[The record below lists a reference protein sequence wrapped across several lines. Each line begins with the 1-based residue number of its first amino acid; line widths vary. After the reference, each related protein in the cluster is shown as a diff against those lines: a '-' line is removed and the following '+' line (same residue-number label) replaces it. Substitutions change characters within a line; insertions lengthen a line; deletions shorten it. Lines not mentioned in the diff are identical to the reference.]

1 MSTPYGMPSTP
12 QPPTPP
18 APPAPPAKRRTGLY
32 IGLACG
38 CLLLVAVLIFAV
50 GGGAWLLSRD
60 GGEERP
66 TGGPTTTDAP
76 VDPTEDG
83 QETESEE
90 PVETPTEDP
99 EEDPTSQSGTEFS
112 ISVSAPEEGTTLE
125 TDDQTLETENGKFIG
140 VAVTITNTG
149 DTEIGWSPSAFT
161 FVDTAGV
168 EHPLIYGSFST
179 SGPQIPAGVEAT
191 AVLYAD
197 VPTGME
203 LESITYTDEAGTGGI
218 PVTIP
223 VD

>member
-12 QPPTPP
+12 QQPT
-18 APPAPPAKRRTGLY
+18 PPAPPAKRRTGLY

-38 CLLLVAVLIFAV
+38 CLLLVAVLIAAV

-83 QETESEE
+83 EETESEE
-90 PVETPTEDP
+90 PVETPSDDP
-99 EEDPTSQSGTEFS
+99 QEDPTSQSGTEFS
-112 ISVSAPEEGTTLE
+112 ISVSSPEEGTTLE
-125 TDDQTLETENGKFIG
+125 TDDETLETENGKFIG

-149 DTEIGWSPSAFT
+149 DTEIGWSPSAFR

-168 EHPLIYGSFST
+168 EHRLIYGSFST
-179 SGPQIPAGVEAT
+179 SGPQIPAGMEAT

-197 VPTGME
+197 VPTGTE
-203 LESITYTDEAGTGGI
+203 LESITYTDEAGTGGM